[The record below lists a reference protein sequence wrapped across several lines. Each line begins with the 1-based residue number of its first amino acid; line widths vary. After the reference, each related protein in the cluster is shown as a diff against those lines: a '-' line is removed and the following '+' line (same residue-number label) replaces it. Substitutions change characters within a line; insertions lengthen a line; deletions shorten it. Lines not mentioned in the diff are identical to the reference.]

1 MLAMANAEVTLT
13 LLLENVD
20 LHTTTQDITIFT
32 KSTMNLKQEAD
43 LNLEEME
50 LPYCLENACSVML
63 ATQDFLMHPLLQ
75 ASNLVL
81 TNATHKTDVNSSITT
96 LLMASASNATLMLL
110 TALKACQ
117 AADGTTSTQQTVVLT
132 LPVSR
137 VEQQIPLA
145 SLPETKLLPEEDTS
159 ETLQLTMPMHAP

>member
-1 MLAMANAEVTLT
+1 MVNAEVTPT
-13 LLLENVD
+13 LLLENVN
-20 LHTTTQDITIFT
+20 LLTKTQDITIFT
-32 KSTMNLKQEAD
+32 KSTTNLKQEAD

-50 LPYCLENACSVML
+50 LPCCLENACGAML

-81 TNATHKTDVNSSITT
+81 TIATQKTDVNSSITT
-96 LLMASASNATLMLL
+96 LLMASASNATLVLL

-132 LPVSR
+132 LPLSR
-137 VEQQIPLA
+137 EEEEIPLA
-145 SLPETKLLPEEDTS
+145 SLQKTKLLPEEDTS
-159 ETLQLTMPMHAP
+159 ETSKLTIPMPVP